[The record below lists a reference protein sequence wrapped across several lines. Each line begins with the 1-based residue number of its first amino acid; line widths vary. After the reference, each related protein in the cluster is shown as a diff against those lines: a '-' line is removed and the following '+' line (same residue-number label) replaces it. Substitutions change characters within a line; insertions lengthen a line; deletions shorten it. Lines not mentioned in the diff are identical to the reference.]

1 MTLRLLWKFLSGSLM
16 WYLLLKYCHNVCTIF
31 GLYST
36 FKYLNSNKRIMCVCS
51 VGKTL
56 HFLEFVVVTFLIF
69 QLHIE
74 VFFTLTSFLIFFFLL
89 KRLRMR
95 QESVLFIVTGEEKHK
110 ATAS

>member
-74 VFFTLTSFLIFFFLL
+74 VFFTLTSFLIFFFFL
-89 KRLRMR
+89 KKIKN
-95 QESVLFIVTGEEKHK
+95 EAGECVIHSNWRRK
-110 ATAS
+110 T